1 MARPRKPTNVLEFNG
16 AFKKNPQRA
25 AARANEPKDSPPIND
40 GSPDWMN
47 DDEKKAW
54 RWVIAHAHP
63 GVLTAADSGIVE
75 LTAQLRALVV
85 AHIADSKDRAQ
96 LRTCYNDLGMTPASR
111 SKVSAKPAEKEE
123 NEFAAV

>member
-1 MARPRKPTNVLEFNG
+1 MARPRKPTKILQFTG
-16 AFKKNPQRA
+16 AFAKNPQRA
-25 AARANEPKDSPPIND
+25 AERAGEPQDTPPIND
-40 GSPDWMN
+40 GAPDWMTEP
-47 DDEKKAW
+47 EKKAW

-63 GVLTAADSGIVE
+63 GVLTTADSGIVE

-85 AHIADSKDRAQ
+85 QHIADSKDRAQ

-111 SKVSAKPAEKEE
+111 SKVQAKPAEKAV

>member
-1 MARPRKPTNVLEFNG
+1 MARPRKPTKILQFTG
-16 AFKKNPQRA
+16 AFDKNPDRA
-25 AARANEPKDSPPIND
+25 KAREHEPKDTPPIQD
-40 GSPDWMN
+40 GAPEWMT
-47 DDEKKAW
+47 EAEQKAW

-63 GVLTAADSGIVE
+63 GVLTTADSGIVE

-85 AHIADSKDRAQ
+85 QHIADSKDRAQ

-111 SKVSAKPAEKEE
+111 SKVSAKPQEKEE